1 MCLLITSSSHRLHA
15 NLQPHLLRPWVL
27 QESAIITRCLKP
39 EHLQVRLGARSHLQL
54 AAEGP
59 AVGVQAAAAAAAV
72 GQAGS
77 AEAFGRPAGR

>member
-1 MCLLITSSSHRLHA
+1 MCLLITSSTHRLHA
-15 NLQPHLLRPWVL
+15 KLQPHLLRPWVL
-27 QESAIITRCLKP
+27 QESAIITRCFKP
-39 EHLQVRLGARSHLQL
+39 EHLQVVLGACSHLQL

-59 AVGVQAAAAAAAV
+59 AVGVRAAAAV